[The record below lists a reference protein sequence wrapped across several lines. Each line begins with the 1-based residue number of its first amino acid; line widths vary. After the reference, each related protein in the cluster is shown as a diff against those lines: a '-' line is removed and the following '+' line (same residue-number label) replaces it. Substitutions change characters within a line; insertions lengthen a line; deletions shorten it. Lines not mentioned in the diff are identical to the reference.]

1 MRKNFAV
8 LTLMWAAVVSAT
20 AFASSPQDDYTG
32 LYSFFRDN
40 EAIQLNIQ
48 DGKLGGWVTAYGFL
62 DSDKDTTIDRFFKQA
77 DLKGNQIHFVTQNI
91 HGCWIEFSGR
101 VQRGDPQ
108 TRAKQGYYELVGTLT
123 EYVSDQDN
131 HVSARQRQAV
141 FKSMPQD

>member
-1 MRKNFAV
+1 MRKILGAAIVAMFCAV
-8 LTLMWAAVVSAT
+8 ML
-20 AFASSPQDDYTG
+20 FASSPQDDYTG

-77 DLKGNQIHFVTQNI
+77 DLKGNQIHFVTQDI
-91 HGCWIEFSGR
+91 HGCWIEFSGH
-101 VQRGDPQ
+101 VQRGDSP
-108 TRAKQGYYELVGTLT
+108 TRAKQGYYELIGTLT
-123 EYVSDQDN
+123 EYVSDSDN
-131 HVSARQRQAV
+131 HVNARQRQAV

>member
-1 MRKNFAV
+1 MRKI
-8 LTLMWAAVVSAT
+8 VSAGLLGLFSL
-20 AFASSPQDDYTG
+20 AWLFASSPADEYTG

-101 VQRGDPQ
+101 VERGDSP

-141 FKSMPQD
+141 FKSMPQE